1 MPLIFYFHKRK
12 RKIMNRLK
20 KSYNEHE
27 DFYLGMAWGFSAG
40 LVAAAFIFR
49 TQLVPVIIQPDDIL
63 ITTPVDVF

>member
-1 MPLIFYFHKRK
+1 
-12 RKIMNRLK
+12 MNRLK

-40 LVAAAFIFR
+40 IVAAAFIFR

-63 ITTPVDVF
+63 FATPVAAI